1 MEKILT
7 VNVKT
12 FDKKYLKQ
20 NSTIIFKNRELIVE
34 MEKPDSVEDEPTYR
48 FKVGDGITPY
58 ALLPYVSSL
67 YALVPDICFYNKD
80 STSCVKL
87 NFLEVKDV

>member
-1 MEKILT
+1 LEKILT

-12 FDKKYLKQ
+12 FDKEYLKQ
-20 NSTIIFKNRELIVE
+20 NSTIIFKSRELIVE
-34 MEKPDSVEDEPTYR
+34 IEKPDNVEDEPTYR

-58 ALLPYVSSL
+58 TLLPYVSSL
-67 YALVPDICFYNKD
+67 YALVPNICFYNKD

-87 NFLEVKDV
+87 NFLEGKNV

>member
-12 FDKKYLKQ
+12 FDKEYLKQ
-20 NSTIIFKNRELIVE
+20 NSTIIFKSRELIVE
-34 MEKPDSVEDEPTYR
+34 IEKPDNAEEEPTYR

-58 ALLPYVSSL
+58 TLLPYVSSL
-67 YALVPDICFYNKD
+67 YALVPNICFYNKD

-87 NFLEVKDV
+87 NFSEVKDV

>member
-1 MEKILT
+1 MEKTLT

-12 FDKKYLKQ
+12 FDREYLKK
-20 NSTIIFKNRELIVE
+20 NSTIIFKRRELIVE
-34 MEKPDSVEDEPTYR
+34 VEKPDSVEDEPTYR

-67 YALVPDICFYNKD
+67 YALVPNICFYNKD
-80 STSCVKL
+80 STSCVRL
-87 NFLEVKDV
+87 NFSEVKDV